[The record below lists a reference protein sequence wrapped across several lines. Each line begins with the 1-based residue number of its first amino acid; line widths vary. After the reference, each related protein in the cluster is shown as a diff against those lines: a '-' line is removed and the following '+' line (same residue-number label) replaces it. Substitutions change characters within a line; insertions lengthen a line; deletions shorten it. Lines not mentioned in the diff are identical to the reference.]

1 MQLTGSQDAQWNY
14 VDSATVALSAHDP
27 DSGVHFLRYSLD
39 GGSYT
44 AYGEPIVVNEPGEH
58 TVLYHAVDH
67 AGNRSE
73 DGKVTFTV
81 VVAEGDACPASDI
94 RDTLV
99 IKGHDS
105 TVANVDTGNGCTLND
120 LIDEHAEYPNQGAFL
135 AHVTKVTN
143 DLVAD
148 GVISDSEQR
157 RILRAAENSGVG
169 E

>member
-1 MQLTGSQDAQWNY
+1 M
-14 VDSATVALSAHDP
+14 
-27 DSGVHFLRYSLD
+27 
-39 GGSYT
+39 
-44 AYGEPIVVNEPGEH
+44 
-58 TVLYHAVDH
+58 LYHAVDH

-120 LIDEHAEYPNQGAFL
+120 LIDEHAEYPNQGPSWP
-135 AHVTKVTN
+135 T
-143 DLVAD
+143 
-148 GVISDSEQR
+148 SPR
-157 RILRAAENSGVG
+157 
-169 E
+169 